1 MIKKIHIQLNKRQPK
16 IPYNYLAFVDLNN
29 VSLFEIEYDCLNPK
43 CYVRRVQVYLDYSL
57 IINFWYVC
65 YLIVCGIS
73 NKYPMTIK
81 CPCKKEDLV

>member
-1 MIKKIHIQLNKRQPK
+1 MIKKFHIQLNKRQPK

-29 VSLFEIEYDCLNPK
+29 VLLFEIE
-43 CYVRRVQVYLDYSL
+43 YVRRVQVYLDYSL

-65 YLIVCGIS
+65 YLIVCVIS